1 MLDSNTDKVTRYVRS
16 GEGPILVFVHGYLG
30 GSAQWDLQIQLFAPH
45 FDVIAPELP
54 GYGSSHA
61 QLACDSI
68 SAYADQ
74 VLELLDQLDV
84 TSFFLLGHSMGG
96 MIVQQMTVHA
106 PQRVRALIC
115 YGTGPHGLMPNR
127 FEPIET
133 SRQKLRDNGVADT
146 AQQISTQWF
155 SQGKLDPSYAD
166 AAALASEVSLDSALA
181 GLSAMEAWD
190 GAAALPTIQAPT
202 LVLWGDQDK
211 SYRWPQPEALWKG
224 IDNAQLA
231 VLPGY
236 GHHVHLEN
244 PCLFQLVVL
253 QFLQRLEPENS
264 SSP

>member
-1 MLDSNTDKVTRYVRS
+1 MLDSNTDTITRYVRS
-16 GEGPILVFVHGYLG
+16 SHGPVLVLVHGYLG
-30 GSAQWDLQIQLFAPH
+30 GSAQWEEQIRLLAPH

-61 QLACDSI
+61 QLARNSI
-68 SAYADQ
+68 SGYADQ

-96 MIVQQMTVHA
+96 MIVQQITAQA

-133 SRQKLRDNGVADT
+133 SRQKLRNNGVADT
-146 AQQISTQWF
+146 AQQISAQWF
-155 SQGKLDPSYAD
+155 AQGERDPNHAN
-166 AAALASEVSLDSALA
+166 AAALASGVSLESALA

-190 GAAALPTIQAPT
+190 GAAALSTIDTPT

-224 IDNAQLA
+224 ISNAQLA
-231 VLPGY
+231 VLPGC

-244 PCLFQLVVL
+244 PSLFQLVVL
-253 QFLQRLEPENS
+253 QFLQRLQS
-264 SSP
+264 KS